1 MGSKNTSQKKTECCL
16 CLKRKVKPD
25 NTYKGMAIKEVYI
38 LFLIFDFFPL
48 NDLTRASQISRG
60 LYWLTGNQLLLFKF
74 QRTPAKNLV
83 LDDKSQTSNPVSKQ
97 RQILQSRIKKGKRQ
111 GTGIFDKEFQQF
123 KKQMDKKFV

>member
-1 MGSKNTSQKKTECCL
+1 MGSKNTSQKKTDCCL

-60 LYWLTGNQLLLFKF
+60 LYWLTGNPLILAKF
-74 QRTPAKNLV
+74 QISSKEIKIEQFELHPLTPK
-83 LDDKSQTSNPVSKQ
+83 
-97 RQILQSRIKKGKRQ
+97 
-111 GTGIFDKEFQQF
+111 
-123 KKQMDKKFV
+123 